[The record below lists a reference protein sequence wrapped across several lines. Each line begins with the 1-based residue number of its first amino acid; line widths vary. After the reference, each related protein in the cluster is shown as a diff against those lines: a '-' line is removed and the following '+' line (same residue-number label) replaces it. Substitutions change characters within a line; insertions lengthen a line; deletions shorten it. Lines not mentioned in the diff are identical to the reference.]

1 MKKITVPLKK
11 KAAESATGKIP
22 VGEFCDIDKPD
33 WSQRYQKIM
42 DQLSE

>member
-11 KAAESATGKIP
+11 SAAEPAAGKIP

-33 WSQRYQKIM
+33 WIERYQKIM

>member
-1 MKKITVPLKK
+1 MKKITVSLKK
-11 KAAESATGKIP
+11 SAAGPIAGKIP